1 MNYLH
6 YMRTAY
12 REEQTTVHAD
22 NAGISNEGK
31 AGPLTEASMALMIP
45 CWWRK
50 SVPADATPF
59 FASTNAGAR
68 TALRAS
74 AAVRLSFVAFVL
86 AISIASCAYVH
97 GAAAAEAGVG
107 SVGDRARVR

>member
-22 NAGISNEGK
+22 EAGISGEGK
-31 AGPLTEASMALMIP
+31 AGRLTKASMALTRP

-50 SVPADATPF
+50 SVLADATPF
-59 FASTNAGAR
+59 FASPNAGAR

-74 AAVRLSFVAFVL
+74 AAVRSSFAACLL
-86 AISIASCAYVH
+86 AIAVASCACVH

-107 SVGDRARVR
+107 LDCDRARVR